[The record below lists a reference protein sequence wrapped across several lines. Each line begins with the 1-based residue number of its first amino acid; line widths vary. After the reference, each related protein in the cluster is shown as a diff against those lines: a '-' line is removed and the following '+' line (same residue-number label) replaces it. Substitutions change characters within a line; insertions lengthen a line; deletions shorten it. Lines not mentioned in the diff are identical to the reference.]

1 MDILLFIFSLFG
13 FLIAKK
19 AISDK
24 IGEAR
29 QLKIDKVN
37 NGDETK
43 VSVDIGLESMYI
55 FLCIFELARLGYV
68 FINYLLTL

>member
-37 NGDETK
+37 NGDEPK